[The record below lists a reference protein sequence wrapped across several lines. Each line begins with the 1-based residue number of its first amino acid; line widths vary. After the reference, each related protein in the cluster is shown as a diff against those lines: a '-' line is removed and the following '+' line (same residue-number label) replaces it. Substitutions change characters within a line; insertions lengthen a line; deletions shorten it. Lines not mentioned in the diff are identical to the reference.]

1 MTAASGRHIG
11 RAQAR
16 AIPDGWR
23 MVAKGLWEHENGTRV
38 DFTGHTG
45 ERRYLAADADGVEAY
60 AASRAEAFAW
70 AEGRRPDMVEVNAAR
85 RGQTHENYL
94 AAIRALSVAT
104 AAEITKKA
112 GYARSHTAKVLPRL
126 VRLGLVVRYPA
137 TRAGRTPYLYE
148 VAP

>member
-38 DFTGHTG
+38 EFTGRTG
-45 ERRYLAADADGVEAY
+45 ERRYLAADADDVEAY
-60 AASRAEAFAW
+60 AASRAEALAW
-70 AEGRRPDMVEVNAAR
+70 AEGRRPDMVTVNAGR
-85 RGQTHENYL
+85 REQTHANYL
-94 AAIRALSVAT
+94 AAVRALSVAT